1 MHFLDGSLLPENQ
14 EKLVITAAPYAPMW
28 EPGDLPSDIAVT
40 IEEQIQKAVDCYN
53 AGATVLH
60 FHAREDDGSG
70 CKDLNRFNEI
80 LAGIRARVPEMIV
93 QVGGSISFAPVE
105 EGAPAEWLSDE
116 TRHMLARLQPTPEQI
131 TVAVNTGQMNT
142 TEIMTP
148 EDYAGTSFE
157 RKAVF
162 EAYEEMIVPA
172 GPAWLR
178 EHLDA
183 LAEQKIQPHFQITM
197 KSGLVTLER
206 MIRKGLYKGPLNVTW
221 VALSGGFDNPDPY
234 SMMEFLRLLPDGSTV
249 TLEALMR
256 AVLPVNTMA
265 IAMGLHVR
273 CGNEDTLWGPTGEPI
288 SSVQQ
293 IEQLVRISREL
304 GREVASAQEARD
316 IYKIGTHYKT
326 AEETVAALG
335 YPVARRPKHPGLA
348 KRWVA
353 GK

>member
-1 MHFLDGSLLPENQ
+1 MHFLDGALLPENQ
-14 EKLVITAAPYAPMW
+14 EKLVITAAPYGPQW
-28 EPGDLPSDIAVT
+28 EPGDFPSDIPVT
-40 IEEQIQKAVDCYN
+40 IEEQVQKAVDCYN

-70 CKDLNRFNEI
+70 CKNLDRFNEI
-80 LAGIRARVPEMIV
+80 LARIKQAVPDMII

-105 EGAPAEWLSDE
+105 EGSPAEWLSDE
-116 TRHMLARLQPTPEQI
+116 TRHMLARLQPTPEQV
-131 TVAVNTGQMNT
+131 TVAINTGQMNT

-162 EAYEEMIVPA
+162 DAYEEMIVPA

-178 EHLDA
+178 EHLA
-183 LAEQKIQPHFQITM
+183 QLSANGIQPHFQITM

-206 MIRKGLYKGPLNVTW
+206 LIRRGLYKGPLNINW

-234 SMMEFLRLLPDGSTV
+234 SMMEFMRLLPDGSTL

-256 AVLPVNTMA
+256 ATLPINTMA

-273 CGNEDTLWGPTGEPI
+273 CGIEDTLWGPRGEYI
-288 SSVQQ
+288 SSVKQ

-304 GREVASAQEARD
+304 GREVATGQEARK
-316 IYKIGTHYKT
+316 IFKIGKKY
-326 AEETVAALG
+326 ETVDQTLAELR
-335 YPVARRPKHPGLA
+335 YPSARRPVQPALA
-348 KRWVA
+348 ERMVA
-353 GK
+353 A